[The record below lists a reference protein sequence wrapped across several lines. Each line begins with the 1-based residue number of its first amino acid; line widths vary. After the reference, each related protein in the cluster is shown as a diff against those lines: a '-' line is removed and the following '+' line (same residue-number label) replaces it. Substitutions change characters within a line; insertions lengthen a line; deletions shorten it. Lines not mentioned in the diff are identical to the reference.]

1 MTEHNEK
8 KQAFEK
14 NDDFEKQSEYVNADS
29 DKCRDELTDKS
40 TEILKECFDAQITKQ
55 LEENPPEI
63 PTYEQFSAMIDK
75 DQTARRRRKRRITGI
90 AACFVAAILI
100 GVFACSL
107 PGSDVD
113 ADNNPKEEIT
123 TEDGVIIEDGGWGSS
138 EYDDNV
144 WVLKDW
150 KRIGDAKD
158 ISPEILIPKYI
169 PDGYEFQELNI
180 ENVNTG
186 TSTSEYFFKNKK
198 NEMIEI
204 EIFIAEGSM
213 SFDINNVTKVL
224 ECSQGNIYVQED
236 ENKATIQKDDG
247 ILISIWGNLTDE
259 EYIKIIENLKKNQ

>member
-29 DKCRDELTDKS
+29 YKCRDELTDKS

-100 GVFACSL
+100 GVFSCSL

-138 EYDDNV
+138 EGEEDV
-144 WVLKDW
+144 WVIDDW
-150 KRIGDAKD
+150 EHVEDARDAVPELLIPTYIPKGYKFDKLTVEHIDDKLTICEYICVNENGDA
-158 ISPEILIPKYI
+158 I
-169 PDGYEFQELNI
+169 EL
-180 ENVNTG
+180 EMVFRYQTPGALEVN
-186 TSTSEYFFKNKK
+186 
-198 NEMIEI
+198 
-204 EIFIAEGSM
+204 
-213 SFDINNVTKVL
+213 DVTKSI
-224 ECSQGNIYVQED
+224 ECKAGTIHIQEGN
-236 ENKATIQKDDG
+236 NKIATIQKDDG
-247 ILISIWGNLTDE
+247 IIIHLIGSVLDE
-259 EYIKIIENLKKNQ
+259 EIVNIVEGLE

>member
-29 DKCRDELTDKS
+29 YKCRDELTDKS

-100 GVFACSL
+100 GVFSCSL

-138 EYDDNV
+138 EEEDNV
-144 WVLKDW
+144 WVIKDW
-150 KRIGDAKD
+150 KHIKDARD
-158 ISPEILIPKYI
+158 AVPELLIPEYV
-169 PDGYEFQELNI
+169 PDGYEFEKLVVENEIGIATCEYLFINNSNSFEIEMTFKEQPMGSLEIDNVERCVECKIGTIHIQEL
-180 ENVNTG
+180 ENKMAT
-186 TSTSEYFFKNKK
+186 TQ
-198 NEMIEI
+198 
-204 EIFIAEGSM
+204 M
-213 SFDINNVTKVL
+213 SDGAII
-224 ECSQGNIYVQED
+224 CIIGNISDKE
-236 ENKATIQKDDG
+236 
-247 ILISIWGNLTDE
+247 
-259 EYIKIIENLKKNQ
+259 IIAVIEGLKP

>member
-14 NDDFEKQSEYVNADS
+14 NDDFEKQSEHVNADS
-29 DKCRDELTDKS
+29 YKCRDELTDKS

-138 EYDDNV
+138 EEEDNV
-144 WVLKDW
+144 WVIDDWNHVKDA
-150 KRIGDAKD
+150 RDAVT
-158 ISPEILIPKYI
+158 ELLIPTYI
-169 PDGYEFQELNI
+169 PQGYEFEKLTVEKVETGAVRCDYIFINDNDI
-180 ENVNTG
+180 INLEMLFNTSALSSLKINNSGRNVNC
-186 TSTSEYFFKNKK
+186 EL
-198 NEMIEI
+198 
-204 EIFIAEGSM
+204 GSVY
-213 SFDINNVTKVL
+213 IQ
-224 ECSQGNIYVQED
+224 EQGNKI
-236 ENKATIQKDDG
+236 ATIQKNDG
-247 ILISIWGNLTDE
+247 IIIHVIGNISDE
-259 EYIKIIENLKKNQ
+259 EIIKIIENLNG